1 MEEQKIISLCAR
13 AITSGI
19 EASAAI
25 MEVYNTPFE
34 HELKDDG
41 SPLTA
46 ADNNSN
52 QIISDAL
59 DNTGIPIISEES
71 SKVDYETRK
80 NWNYFW
86 LVDPLDG
93 TKDFIN
99 RNDEFA
105 INIALVKKSKP
116 ILGIIISP
124 VMKKV
129 WWGLIG
135 FGNFVLHWQNNPVEL
150 NSQKLMELSK
160 PIEINYHTV
169 EPSALVS
176 RFHLDA
182 KTESFI
188 ETIKERLPG
197 FAVKTKGSSLKYCD
211 LIEGKAS
218 IHLRYSEGTSEWD
231 TAAGQAM
238 LVAAGGNILNIETLE
253 PLKYNKKNMKNP
265 GFVAFASKIVVNKII
280 GSTTQGI

>member
-1 MEEQKIISLCAR
+1 MDEQIIISLCAR
-13 AITSGI
+13 AIASGI

-25 MEVYNTPFE
+25 LEIYNTPFE
-34 HELKDDG
+34 HELKADG

-46 ADNNSN
+46 ADNKSN

-59 DNTGIPIISEES
+59 GNTGIPIISEES
-71 SKVDYETRK
+71 STVNYETRK
-80 NWNYFW
+80 NWDYFW
-86 LVDPLDG
+86 LLDPLDG

-105 INIALVKKSKP
+105 INIALVKDSKP

-124 VMKKV
+124 VMQKV

-135 FGNFVLHWQNNPVEL
+135 FGNFVLHWQNNIGDLDP
-150 NSQKLMELSK
+150 QKLMALSK
-160 PIEINYHTV
+160 PIEVNYQTV

-176 RFHLDA
+176 RFHLDEE
-182 KTESFI
+182 TESFF
-188 ETIKERLPG
+188 ETLKERLPG
-197 FAVKTKGSSLKYCD
+197 FAVKTRGSSLKYCD

-218 IHLRYSEGTSEWD
+218 IHLRFSGGTSEWD

-238 LVAAGGNILNIETLE
+238 LVAAGGNILNIETRE
-253 PLKYNKKNMKNP
+253 PLKYNKENLKNP
-265 GFVAFASKIVVNKII
+265 GFVAFACKEVVDSIM